1 MKKFT
6 RNFIAIMFAGV
17 LMMTMLANDF
27 LVSDNIVSVQAADRS
42 DNADDT
48 IISVEKL
55 SPDEIDIKRPF
66 SEERMGGVRYTDK
79 PGISTTF
86 PGDEEDVT
94 TVTTQLTT
102 TTTKITTTTI
112 RQKENDVANIKNPNY
127 KSKYYIVV
135 YTGSQSVV
143 VYGKDSTGAYSKIV
157 KKFTCSTGNKSSSP
171 TRKGVYAVRTKYKW
185 KILMGGVYGQYSC
198 GISPDYLFHS
208 VPYASK
214 DPSTL
219 YDASYNNLGK
229 AVSHGC
235 IRLCVRDAKWIYDN
249 VPIGTQVNVVW
260 TSGPAGPG
268 VPKRKSGAKY
278 SGWDPSDK
286 WSEGNPYFE
295 ESETTTT
302 TKKTETTKKT
312 TSTSQST
319 TSTTASTAVSST
331 ETTTTTTTT
340 TKSTKKTRTTR
351 TTTTTSAPT
360 TTQTAEAIQQS
371 SSSTSRTS
379 WWDR

>member
-27 LVSDNIVSVQAADRS
+27 FVSDNIVSVQAADRS
-42 DNADDT
+42 DSADDT

-79 PGISTTF
+79 QEISTTF
-86 PGDEEDVT
+86 PGDEEDIT

-102 TTTKITTTTI
+102 TIK
-112 RQKENDVANIKNPNY
+112 QKENDVANIKNPNY

-143 VYGKDSTGAYSKIV
+143 VYGKDSTGAYSQIV
-157 KKFTCSTGNKSSSP
+157 TKFTCSTGNKSSSP

-185 KILMGGVYGQYSC
+185 KVLMGGVYGQYSC

-268 VPKRKSGAKY
+268 VPKRKSDAKY

-295 ESETTTT
+295 ESETTT

-331 ETTTTTTTT
+331 ETTTTTATTA
-340 TKSTKKTRTTR
+340 KSTKETR
-351 TTTTTSAPT
+351 TTTTTGAPT
-360 TTQTAEAIQQS
+360 TTRTDEAIQQP
-371 SSSTSRTS
+371 SSSTSQTS

>member
-1 MKKFT
+1 MKSFT

-17 LMMTMLANDF
+17 LMITMLANDF
-27 LVSDNIVSVQAADRS
+27 FVSDNVLSVQAADQS
-42 DNADDT
+42 ADAQDI

-55 SPDEIDIKRPF
+55 SPDEIDINRPF
-66 SEERMGGVRYTDK
+66 SEERMGGSKSADK
-79 PGISTTF
+79 PQFSTTF

-102 TTTKITTTTI
+102 TTSKITTTTI
-112 RQKENDVANIKNPNY
+112 KQKENDVANIKNPNY

-143 VYGKDSTGAYSKIV
+143 VYGKDSTGAYSQIV
-157 KKFTCSTGNKSSSP
+157 KTFTCSTGNKSSSP

-185 KILMGGVYGQYSC
+185 KVLMGDVYGQYSC

-208 VPYASK
+208 VPYAEK

-260 TSGPAGPG
+260 TSGPAGSG

-278 SGWDPSDK
+278 SGWDPSDQ
-286 WSEGNPYFE
+286 WSEGNPYFAD
-295 ESETTTT
+295 SETTT
-302 TKKTETTKKT
+302 TKKTETTTSKTTTTSKSTTET
-312 TSTSQST
+312 TSTAASSTQTT
-319 TSTTASTAVSST
+319 TSTVKS
-331 ETTTTTTTT
+331 TTTTTTTT
-340 TKSTKKTRTTR
+340 TA
-351 TTTTTSAPT
+351 APT
-360 TTQTAEAIQQS
+360 TTSTTTTQS
-371 SSSTSRTS
+371 TESTSRTH
-379 WWDR
+379 WFDR

>member
-1 MKKFT
+1 MKSFT
-6 RNFIAIMFAGV
+6 RNFIAIMFSGV
-17 LMMTMLANDF
+17 LIITMLANDF
-27 LVSDNIVSVQAADRS
+27 FVSDNLLPVHAADKSS
-42 DNADDT
+42 DVDDT
-48 IISVEKL
+48 IISTEML
-55 SPDEIDIKRPF
+55 SPDEIDINRPF
-66 SEERMGGVRYTDK
+66 SEERMGDTKNSDK
-79 PGISTTF
+79 PNSTTISSTSS
-86 PGDEEDVT
+86 EELT

-102 TTTKITTTTI
+102 TSKITTTTI

-143 VYGKDSTGAYSKIV
+143 VYGKDSTGAYSQIV
-157 KKFTCSTGNKSSSP
+157 TTFTCSTGNKASSP

-208 VPYASK
+208 VPYAAK

-219 YDASYNNLGK
+219 YDASYNNLGR

-286 WSEGNPYFE
+286 WSEGNPYFDT
-295 ESETTTT
+295 SETSST
-302 TKKTETTKKT
+302 TKKTESTTKKT
-312 TSTSQST
+312 SSTSQTETTASST
-319 TSTTASTAVSST
+319 TTSTTSSTTSATTTLPPTSSSTQSTTAST
-331 ETTTTTTTT
+331 ETTPQTT
-340 TKSTKKTRTTR
+340 
-351 TTTTTSAPT
+351 
-360 TTQTAEAIQQS
+360 
-371 SSSTSRTS
+371 
-379 WWDR
+379 DN